1 MTPQRA
7 ETLGEELR
15 RNAERLAAEAGLEI
29 GFIRRHGDLP
39 KEARG

>member
-7 ETLGEELR
+7 EPLGEELR
-15 RNAERLAAEAGLEI
+15 QNAERLAAEAGLEI